1 MPLIDLIDEDVIK
14 VSLVSRHKYDVI
26 RELIEVLE
34 AAGKLKDSDKA
45 ASAVFAREE
54 LGSTGLEGGI
64 AVPHAKTDTVESL
77 TIAIGI
83 TPEGIDFDSLDGQKS
98 NLFFLM
104 LAPPDQTGP
113 HIEALSE
120 IAKITQSGSFVESL
134 QEAEDAAA
142 VLDLFKA
149 PEG

>member
-1 MPLIDLIDEDVIK
+1 MPLIDLIDENVIK
-14 VSLVSRHKYDVI
+14 IPLTARLKYDVI

-34 AAGKLKDSDKA
+34 IAGKLNDPDKA
-45 ASAVFAREE
+45 ASAVFARED

-64 AVPHAKTDTVESL
+64 AVPHAKTETVNNL

-83 TPEGIDFDSLDGQKS
+83 APEGIDFDAMDGQESK
-98 NLFFLM
+98 LFFLM

-120 IAKITQSGSFVESL
+120 IAKITQSRSFVETL
-134 QEAEDAAA
+134 QHAETPAA
-142 VLDLFKA
+142 VLDLFRV
-149 PEG
+149 P